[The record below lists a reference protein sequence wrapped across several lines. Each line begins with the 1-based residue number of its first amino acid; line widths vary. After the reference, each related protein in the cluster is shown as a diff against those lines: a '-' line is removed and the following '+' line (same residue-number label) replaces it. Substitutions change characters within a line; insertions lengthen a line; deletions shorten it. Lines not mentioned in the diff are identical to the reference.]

1 MLHINRIYKKEKER
15 KRRNGESILYK
26 VQKKVNTLIQRVTLS
41 QLIAFCKTHY
51 WRRRRSQLFLYFL
64 SQTCNNFY
72 PLLSFRPRKQR
83 PNYWLFEPTSGR
95 VAALR
100 LSVRIPRGVAIVAC
114 APLICIRPTWNVA
127 VSSALPLCVFITVH
141 LVYARVLIISVVE
154 ERAGFFRRG
163 LSVTSNRLNLNGIK

>member
-1 MLHINRIYKKEKER
+1 MAKV
-15 KRRNGESILYK
+15 LYK
-26 VQKKVNTLIQRVTLS
+26 VQKKGNTLIQRVTLS
-41 QLIAFCKTHY
+41 RLIAFSKTMTYH
-51 WRRRRSQLFLYFL
+51 WRRLQLFLYFL

-72 PLLSFRPRKQR
+72 PRLSRPRKQR
-83 PNYWLFEPTSGR
+83 PNYWLFEPASGR

-141 LVYARVLIISVVE
+141 LVYVRVLIISAAE
-154 ERAGFFRRG
+154 KRAGFFRRG
-163 LSVTSNRLNLNGIK
+163 LSATSNRLNLNGIK